1 VQQVSPFSDISL
13 HRTRT
18 PILIESMCPFIK
30 GLVKVEIFPCN
41 EDDHDNQEKN
51 HISQHMDRGKAQ
63 IKKVS
68 LSRVKE

>member
-1 VQQVSPFSDISL
+1 
-13 HRTRT
+13 
-18 PILIESMCPFIK
+18 MCPFIK